1 MTITNKKTPTLPA
14 IIYARK
20 STDAKLEQEVNSIS
34 VQCAAA
40 RSFIESQ
47 KNLGWDCL
55 DEELIDNNV
64 SGATMKRGG
73 IERLKQL
80 IREGKVKVVVVNR
93 LDRISRSLSQFLELM
108 TFFEEYGVSLVSVTQ
123 NINTSTPMG
132 RLMLSIIMGFSEFE
146 RELICERVTER
157 MHAAR
162 KNGQFLGGRPVLGY
176 NIKPEGRALEID
188 EIEAIRV
195 REIFPLYL
203 ELRSI
208 KAVVLELEKRGWRN
222 KQWVTREG
230 KVTGG
235 TAFTISTLHNLL
247 KNLIYIGK
255 VTLKG
260 EIYEGQHDGI
270 VDPDIFARVQTL
282 RADNDVQKGNR
293 SRNSHDALLKGLLR
307 CKSCG
312 TAFVHAGTKKK
323 SKYYRY
329 YTCSNKRL
337 NGAHACPSPSIPAG
351 EIENLVTEQLMS
363 IGTNPEL
370 QEMVYR
376 QLVEAMD
383 AKQAASSQTRK
394 TATQQLNRI
403 TKELVASREFGA
415 SEPLILH
422 LEQKRQE
429 AENALENVEKESTWR
444 KPSKSAVIAVVRDMA
459 GLWPTF
465 NTGEKCAFVK
475 TLIRQVEYDAIE
487 GSITLHF
494 NDEGFIPSASEGG
507 EA

>member
-1 MTITNKKTPTLPA
+1 MVVPDTQSVQIPA

-20 STDAKLEQEVNSIS
+20 STDAKMEQKVNSIS

-40 RSFIESQ
+40 RSYIESQ
-47 KNLGWDCL
+47 INLGWYCYN
-55 DEELIDNNV
+55 EELFDNNI
-64 SGATMKRGG
+64 SGATMKRPG
-73 IERLKQL
+73 IDRLKQL
-80 IREGKVKVVVVNR
+80 IREGKVKIVVVNR

-108 TFFEEYGVSLVSVTQ
+108 TFFEAHGVSLVSVTQ

-132 RLMLSIIMGFSEFE
+132 RLMIQIIMGFSEFE

-176 NIKPEGRALEID
+176 NIKPEGRALEVD

-195 REIFPLYL
+195 REIFLLYL

-260 EIYEGQHDGI
+260 EIYEGQHNGI
-270 VDPDIFARVQTL
+270 VDPDVFARAQTL
-282 RADNDVQKGNR
+282 RANNDVQKGNR
-293 SRNSHDALLKGLLR
+293 NRNSHDALLKGLLM

-312 TAFVHAGTKKK
+312 TAFIHTGTKKK

-351 EIENLVTEQLMS
+351 EIENLVTEQLLS
-363 IGTNPEL
+363 IGTNPGL
-370 QEMVYR
+370 QELVHS
-376 QLVEAMD
+376 QLVEAID
-383 AKQAASSQTRK
+383 AKQAAASQTRK

-403 TKELVASREFGA
+403 TKELASSRNFGA
-415 SEPLILH
+415 SESLILH
-422 LEQKRQE
+422 LEQKHQE
-429 AENALENVEKESTWR
+429 AENALENAEKESTWR
-444 KPSKSAVIAVVRDMA
+444 KPSKDEVVAVVRDMA

-465 NTGEKCAFVK
+465 STGEKCAFVK
-475 TLIRQVEYDAIE
+475 TLIQQVEYDAVE

-494 NDEGFIPSASEGG
+494 NDEGFVPSASEGG

>member
-1 MTITNKKTPTLPA
+1 MVVPNTQAVQIPA
-14 IIYARK
+14 AIYARK
-20 STDAKLEQEVNSIS
+20 STDAKLEQQVNSIS

-47 KNLGWDCL
+47 KHQGWYCI
-55 DEELIDNNV
+55 DEELSDNNQ
-64 SGATMKRGG
+64 SGATLKRPALR
-73 IERLKQL
+73 RLMQL
-80 IREGKVKVVVVNR
+80 IKKGKVKVVVVNR

-108 TFFEEYGVSLVSVTQ
+108 TFFEEHGVALVSVTQ

-132 RLMLSIIMGFSEFE
+132 RLMLSIIMSFSEFE

-157 MHAAR
+157 MYAAR

-195 REIFPLYL
+195 REIFELYL

-208 KAVVLELEKRGWRN
+208 KAVVLELKKRGWKN

-230 KVTGG
+230 KVIGG
-235 TAFTISTLHNLL
+235 TDFTASTLHNLL
-247 KNLIYIGK
+247 KNQIYTGK

-260 EIYEGQHDGI
+260 EIYEGQHNGI
-270 VDPDIFARVQTL
+270 VDPDIFARVQSML
-282 RADNDVQKGNR
+282 ANNDVQKGNR
-293 SRNSHDALLKGLLR
+293 NRNSHDALLKGLLK

-370 QEMVYR
+370 QEMVHR
-376 QLVEAMD
+376 QLAEAMD
-383 AKQAASSQTRK
+383 AKQATSARAKK

-403 TKELVASREFGA
+403 TKELASSREFGA
-415 SEPLILH
+415 SESLILH

-429 AENALENVEKESTWR
+429 AENALENAEKDATWHQ
-444 KPSKSAVIAVVRDMA
+444 PSKEDVIAVVRDMA
-459 GLWPTF
+459 GLWPMF

-475 TLIRQVEYDAIE
+475 TLIRQVEYDAVE

-494 NDEGFIPSASEGG
+494 NDEGFIPSAHEGG

>member
-1 MTITNKKTPTLPA
+1 MTFIHKNTPHLPA

-34 VQCAAA
+34 VQCASA

-47 KNLGWDCL
+47 KNLGWYGL

-64 SGATMKRGG
+64 SGATMKRDG
-73 IERLKQL
+73 IERLKKL
-80 IREGKVKVVVVNR
+80 ILEGKVKVVVVNR

-108 TFFEEYGVSLVSVTQ
+108 TFFEKHDVSLVSVTQ

-162 KNGQFLGGRPVLGY
+162 KNGQFIGGRPILGY
-176 NIKPEGRALEID
+176 NIKPEGRALEVD
-188 EIEAIRV
+188 EVEAIRV
-195 REIFPLYL
+195 REIFQLYL

-208 KAVVLELEKRGWRN
+208 KAVVIELKKRDWKN

-230 KVTGG
+230 KITGG
-235 TAFTISTLHNLL
+235 SAFTTSTLHNLL
-247 KNLIYIGK
+247 QNLIYIGK

-260 EIYEGQHDGI
+260 KIYEGQHEGI
-270 VDPDIFARVQTL
+270 IDPDIFARVQAL
-282 RADNDVQKGNR
+282 RTDNDVQKGNR
-293 SRNSHDALLKGLLR
+293 NRNRHDALLKGLLT

-312 TAFVHAGTKKK
+312 TAFIHTGTKKK

-329 YTCSNKRL
+329 YTCANKRL
-337 NGAHACPSPSIPAG
+337 YGAHVCPSPSIPAG
-351 EIENLVTEQLMS
+351 EIENLVTEQLFS
-363 IGTNPEL
+363 IGTKPEL

-376 QLVEAMD
+376 QLVETLEN
-383 AKQAASSQTRK
+383 KQVASTHAHK
-394 TATQQLNRI
+394 TATKQLNRI
-403 TKELVASREFGA
+403 TKELASAREFGA
-415 SEPLILH
+415 SESLILH

-429 AENALENVEKESTWR
+429 AENALENAEKKGAWC
-444 KPSKSAVIAVVRDMA
+444 KPSKNKVLAVIRDMA

-465 NTGEKCAFVK
+465 NTGEKCAFIK
-475 TLIRQVEYDAIE
+475 TLIQQVEYDALE

-494 NDEGFIPSASEGG
+494 NDEGFAATALEGG